1 MNPLKQQLISNCT
14 KKLQQQIVSLKQL
27 LDEVTEAVNNET
39 KSTVGDKHET
49 SRAMMQLEQ
58 EKLGKQLLEAE
69 THLAEFEKINFDIPS
84 ERITQGHL
92 LETNK
97 GYFFIAVSIGKT
109 MVDEKTVFV
118 ISPNSPLA
126 SVFKGLTKNQ
136 STSFNGTTYE
146 IKNIL

>member
-1 MNPLKQQLISNCT
+1 MTALKQQLISDCT
-14 KKLQQQIVSLKQL
+14 KKLQQQILSLKQL

-39 KSTVGDKHET
+39 KSSVGDKHET

-58 EKLGKQLLEAE
+58 EKLGKQILDAE

-84 ERITQGHL
+84 ARIAQGHL
-92 LETNK
+92 IETNN
-97 GYFFIAVSIGKT
+97 GYFFISVSIGKT
-109 MVDEKTVFV
+109 MVNEKTVFV

-136 STSFNGTTYE
+136 TTSFNGTTYE